1 MSWASLAESLRGA
14 GYRVATP
21 DLPGHG
27 TSRDTSFT
35 WESARATVR
44 AAAERFGPE
53 KPVLIGLSL
62 GAATAIYAAQR
73 EPTSFAGLVLSG
85 AGACWNDRY
94 LRCGLTVAAAVG
106 ALSAAVGRR
115 ELLAHAAGV
124 RGREIVTAARAAD
137 VGPAQLWRA
146 ARQLTQFDV
155 RSTPPPPIPCA
166 VIVLT
171 DDRRMPPGLQRALA
185 RYLGCPHVDVAADH
199 DAPVRQTARFSDGV
213 QTALTLLGSFR
224 RPLRNRKIPMTT
236 QVHHSRDAVV
246 IGAGPAG
253 LAVARELEHQHGIK
267 TLVIDRAAAPA
278 ISWRTRYDNFRLN
291 TTGFLSHL
299 PGQRIPLTAGR
310 WPTREDMVRYF
321 DNYVRRQNI
330 TLELGCEVN
339 GIDRARGRLAT
350 RHIVRRNPNAGNRP
364 RHGQLPHAHHPFL
377 ARPESVHR
385 RARSLRQLQKRLA
398 LPRPRRPRCRRRQF
412 GRRHRRPARQQRRA
426 PDLACG
432 PHTAASRAAGHR
444 TDFRRTS
451 SSSSSPGRPRARSI
465 RLSGSPSA

>member
-27 TSRDTSFT
+27 TARDTSFT

-94 LRCGLTVAAAVG
+94 LRSGLTVAAAVG

-213 QTALTLLGSFR
+213 QTALTLLGGFR
-224 RPLRNRKIPMTT
+224 RPL
-236 QVHHSRDAVV
+236 
-246 IGAGPAG
+246 G
-253 LAVARELEHQHGIK
+253 
-267 TLVIDRAAAPA
+267 
-278 ISWRTRYDNFRLN
+278 
-291 TTGFLSHL
+291 TG
-299 PGQRIPLTAGR
+299 
-310 WPTREDMVRYF
+310 
-321 DNYVRRQNI
+321 
-330 TLELGCEVN
+330 
-339 GIDRARGRLAT
+339 
-350 RHIVRRNPNAGNRP
+350 
-364 RHGQLPHAHHPFL
+364 
-377 ARPESVHR
+377 
-385 RARSLRQLQKRLA
+385 RSQ
-398 LPRPRRPRCRRRQF
+398 
-412 GRRHRRPARQQRRA
+412 
-426 PDLACG
+426 
-432 PHTAASRAAGHR
+432 
-444 TDFRRTS
+444 
-451 SSSSSPGRPRARSI
+451 
-465 RLSGSPSA
+465 